1 MRRVFR
7 PVLVMA
13 AQVVL
18 VPAALA
24 AAQQLPFKVV
34 SLTAQ
39 LHRGDNGTVTVQT
52 APRAKCVL
60 NIRYASGSK
69 ATTVFERK
77 TADKNGRV
85 SWTWH
90 VDARA
95 TPGSWPLLVHCTDED
110 RGQMY
115 QARLETTFVVR

>member
-1 MRRVFR
+1 MRSRFR
-7 PVLVMA
+7 LALVLA
-13 AQVVL
+13 AQVAL

-39 LHRGDNGTVTVQT
+39 IHRGDNGTVTVQT
-52 APRAKCVL
+52 APRAKCAL
-60 NIRYASGSK
+60 NVRYSVGSK
-69 ATTVFERK
+69 ATNVFVRK
-77 TADKNGRV
+77 TADKSGRV

-110 RGQMY
+110 RGQVY
-115 QARLETTFVVR
+115 QARLETSFVVR